1 MKFIRVILFLL
12 IPLVS
17 LSQSKQ
23 IDSLKKVLLFSKGT
37 LKIDCLN
44 KLSSAYFINA
54 LNENYDYVQTDTARL
69 FALDAYE
76 KAVLLNYNMG
86 MAQAL
91 QNLGEIERDRNNF
104 FAAEEYL
111 RKALSLFEKMHAVK
125 EMSWSYFTLGWS
137 LYCQCKFLKAKDCYE
152 KSLPY
157 YLDTENKEKQT
168 MLYRM
173 ISYTYRSQG
182 YNEKAFE
189 YMLASNRITQKINDF
204 RGSVSSP
211 QELASLYDDAG
222 QYETSLAYYR
232 LAAQK
237 AKLKNQPV
245 RFNRIMGYISASR
258 NQFDSAIYY
267 FKLARYFV
275 ELRTTDTF
283 MRKKALM
290 QENVIIGDIDMKR
303 KEYDKAIAI
312 FMEPML
318 FYEKGNDHI
327 SLMKVL
333 LYMANAYQEQKKIR
347 MSFLYADRLA
357 NLARE
362 ANARPFIRDGYK
374 LYWKLYG
381 QQGKTD
387 SAYKYYVEYIAIKDS
402 ILKDEYLRNIALSE
416 MKSNDEQQKTKIDL
430 LQKDQEIKQQ
440 QLMYQHQTLKGE
452 SLIRNILIGSIIT
465 ILVFGIFIFRNI
477 SLKRKNEKLQNE
489 RKHSQLQQQAS
500 ELEMQALRA
509 QMNPHFIFNCLSS
522 INRYILINDTEA
534 ASSYL
539 TKFSRLIRMALQ
551 QSEKSMITLEKE
563 LEMLR
568 HYLDLERLRFRNVF
582 DYSITFIN
590 TIDTSTIFVP
600 PLILQPF
607 AENAI
612 WHGLMHK
619 KGTGHLDI
627 ALSIEGKVLTGI
639 ISDNGIGRA
648 EAALLKSKTAEKDK
662 SMGMQITVE
671 RLALLNKTSDHK
683 TFFEI
688 EDIKNNEG
696 KISGTKVQLKIH
708 YKDMME
714 AF

>member
-318 FYEKGNDHI
+318 FYEA
-327 SLMKVL
+327 MK
-333 LYMANAYQEQKKIR
+333 
-347 MSFLYADRLA
+347 
-357 NLARE
+357 
-362 ANARPFIRDGYK
+362 
-374 LYWKLYG
+374 
-381 QQGKTD
+381 
-387 SAYKYYVEYIAIKDS
+387 
-402 ILKDEYLRNIALSE
+402 
-416 MKSNDEQQKTKIDL
+416 
-430 LQKDQEIKQQ
+430 
-440 QLMYQHQTLKGE
+440 
-452 SLIRNILIGSIIT
+452 
-465 ILVFGIFIFRNI
+465 
-477 SLKRKNEKLQNE
+477 
-489 RKHSQLQQQAS
+489 
-500 ELEMQALRA
+500 
-509 QMNPHFIFNCLSS
+509 
-522 INRYILINDTEA
+522 
-534 ASSYL
+534 
-539 TKFSRLIRMALQ
+539 
-551 QSEKSMITLEKE
+551 
-563 LEMLR
+563 
-568 HYLDLERLRFRNVF
+568 NV
-582 DYSITFIN
+582 
-590 TIDTSTIFVP
+590 
-600 PLILQPF
+600 
-607 AENAI
+607 
-612 WHGLMHK
+612 
-619 KGTGHLDI
+619 
-627 ALSIEGKVLTGI
+627 
-639 ISDNGIGRA
+639 
-648 EAALLKSKTAEKDK
+648 
-662 SMGMQITVE
+662 
-671 RLALLNKTSDHK
+671 
-683 TFFEI
+683 
-688 EDIKNNEG
+688 
-696 KISGTKVQLKIH
+696 
-708 YKDMME
+708 
-714 AF
+714 